1 MQYNQNHTDI
11 FVEIID
17 SNVHMEIQRYRIDPC
32 LPKYLINFKNKF
44 RRLMK
49 MHYQT
54 VLMSKKEAI
63 SSGNTSKYQ
72 KSTDTERESNGD
84 FHQWY
89 HDKCMDK
96 SCATNI
102 SF

>member
-17 SNVHMEIQRYRIDPC
+17 SNVHMEIQRYRIDPR

-72 KSTDTERESNGD
+72 KSMDTERERE
-84 FHQWY
+84 QWR
-89 HDKCMDK
+89 
-96 SCATNI
+96 
-102 SF
+102 FPPVVP

>member
-32 LPKYLINFKNKF
+32 LPKYLINFKNKL

-49 MHYQT
+49 MHEVTKQ
-54 VLMSKKEAI
+54 
-63 SSGNTSKYQ
+63 
-72 KSTDTERESNGD
+72 
-84 FHQWY
+84 F
-89 HDKCMDK
+89 
-96 SCATNI
+96 
-102 SF
+102 